1 VGIPPA
7 GFPIS
12 GYLSARGEEDVNRNR
27 RTSEERGKESMK
39 DIRTI
44 RDLIENRARYSSD
57 RECLLFGDK
66 RITYGEFDRQINR
79 VANGFLRLGIRRNDK
94 ICLLLP
100 NGPEFLLAWF
110 GLNKIG
116 AVMVPINTAF
126 RGQELSYIIRHSEAS
141 LVVTAE
147 EFLPPLADVKRDA
160 GYSRIIH
167 TGAHRQEGLLRFRD
181 FCDGESDC
189 LAPFPL
195 SEDDHA
201 VFPYTSGTTGSPK
214 GVMLSHRSYVQTG
227 FSYAEAIGATAK
239 DRIMTPNPL
248 FHINAQCYSTLG
260 SLAAGAS
267 LVLLERFSA
276 SRIVSEIELYKPT
289 ILVLVL
295 ASATILYNRYK
306 DDPDRHTS
314 LRKIIAGGVPKGEYR
329 NFEKKFGV
337 ALQNIYSMTET
348 PLGIM
353 GPRDDAGKDG
363 GVGLPMPVPAGYG
376 ENVIRIVDERG
387 QDTAS
392 GEIGEIIVK
401 NAALMDGYFK
411 DPEATRQALR
421 NGFLHTGD
429 RAIRDEE
436 GYIFFVGRGR
446 DILRKKGHNIAAAE
460 VEGVLHA
467 HAGVLE
473 AAVIGVPSSYGD
485 DEIKA
490 FIVLRDGHRV
500 DEEELRQ
507 WCSARLA
514 EYKVPRF
521 MEVVTALPKNAMGRV
536 MKNQLQK

>member
-1 VGIPPA
+1 M
-7 GFPIS
+7 
-12 GYLSARGEEDVNRNR
+12 N
-27 RTSEERGKESMK
+27 

-44 RDLIENRARYSSD
+44 RDLIEARARCCSD
-57 RECLLFGDK
+57 REYLFFGDK
-66 RITYGEFDRQINR
+66 RVTFGEFDRNINR
-79 VANGFLRLGIRRNDK
+79 VANGFLKLGIGRNDK
-94 ICLLLP
+94 VCLLLP
-100 NGPEFLLAWF
+100 NCPEFLLAWF

-116 AVMVPINTAF
+116 AVMVPVNTAF
-126 RGQELSYIIRHSEAS
+126 RGQELTYIIRHSEAA
-141 LVVTAE
+141 LVVAAE
-147 EFLPPLADVKRDA
+147 EFLPALAEVKKDA
-160 GYSRIIH
+160 GFSRIIH
-167 TGAHRQEGLLRFRD
+167 MGASREEGILRFRD
-181 FCDGESDC
+181 ICDGESDR
-189 LAPFPL
+189 LAPVLL
-195 SEDDHA
+195 SEDDLA
-201 VFPYTSGTTGSPK
+201 VLPYTSGTTGFPK
-214 GVMLSHRSYVQTG
+214 GVMLSNRSYVQTG
-227 FSYAEAIGATAK
+227 FSYAEAIGATAQ

-248 FHINAQCYSTLG
+248 FHINAQCYSTMG

-276 SRIVSEIELYKPT
+276 SRIFSEIEQYEPT

-295 ASATILYNRYK
+295 ASATILYNRCK

-314 LRKIIAGGVPKGEYR
+314 LRRIIAGGVPKGEYR

-337 ALQNIYSMTET
+337 VLQNIYSMTET
-348 PLGIM
+348 PMGIM
-353 GPRDDAGKDG
+353 SPRDSAGKDG
-363 GVGLPMPVPAGYG
+363 GIGMAMPVPAGYG
-376 ENVIRIVDERG
+376 ENVVRVVDERG
-387 QDTAS
+387 QDTAA

-467 HAGVLE
+467 HSGVLE

-490 FIVLRDGHRV
+490 FIVFREGCRV
-500 DEEELRQ
+500 DEEELRK
-507 WCSARLA
+507 WCSERLA

-521 MEVVTALPKNAMGRV
+521 MEAIEALPKNAMGRV